1 MCEHERVSILSSA
14 AVLVEG
20 PGRSSATY
28 GRWHGPDVPVVWGSV
43 TKIFLAAAVR
53 ELVDRGGLTWDTR
66 VSTML
71 AAVTPTDVTVPPI
84 TVRQLVEHTSGLPR
98 LLPEQMKLVQDPYG
112 PYDDARF
119 DAEILGR
126 LGDLRNESL
135 ADGAPQYSNLGYAL
149 LARAVTVATGKP
161 WIDTVRE
168 LVVVPAGVD
177 PAEVFVASGDAPRPR
192 AQARTLRGKAQRD
205 WNPASGP
212 FGGASGLWASATVML
227 DLLRSALVEGSPLDP
242 RRTPNAWE
250 GSAPRHT
257 VHGAIMR
264 QGGYVLVDT
273 DEHLVAVGHV
283 IGGTPGRG
291 SERAEKLVRAALKR
305 R

>member
-1 MCEHERVSILSSA
+1 MSILSSA

-43 TKIFLAAAVR
+43 TKLFLAGAVG
-53 ELVDRGGLTWDTR
+53 ELVVRGDLTWDTR

-71 AAVTPTDVTVPPI
+71 APVTPTDVTVPPV

-98 LLPEQMKLVQDPYG
+98 LLPEQMKMVQDPYG

-126 LGDLRNESL
+126 LADLRNESL
-135 ADGAPQYSNLGYAL
+135 ADRAPLYSNLGYAL

-161 WIDTVRE
+161 WIEAVRE
-168 LVVVPAGVD
+168 LVVAPAGVD
-177 PAEVFVASGDAPRPR
+177 TAEVFVASGQAPRPR

-212 FGGASGLWASATVML
+212 FGGASGLWASPTVML
-227 DLLRSALVEGSPLDP
+227 ALLRSALVEGAPLDP
-242 RRTPNAWE
+242 RRAPNAWE
-250 GSAPRHT
+250 GAAPRHT

-264 QGGYVLVDT
+264 QGGYVVVDT
-273 DEHLVAVGHV
+273 EEQLIALGHV
-283 IGGTPGRG
+283 VGGTPGRG
-291 SERAEKLVRAALKR
+291 SEKAEKLVKAALKR
-305 R
+305 G